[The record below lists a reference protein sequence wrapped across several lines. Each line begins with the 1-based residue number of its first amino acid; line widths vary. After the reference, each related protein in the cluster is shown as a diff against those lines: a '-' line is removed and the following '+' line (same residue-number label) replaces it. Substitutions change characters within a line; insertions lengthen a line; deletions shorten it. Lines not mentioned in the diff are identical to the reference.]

1 MNCFSLELKEEKKDL
16 ESLLSFEEE
25 GKKTN
30 DLFRKVKEKFA
41 DSLVGGDSQDQPF
54 LYMKTT
60 VIREPGEDYIAS
72 DMLKACFK
80 IGVREDLIEFIH
92 SER

>member
-1 MNCFSLELKEEKKDL
+1 MNCFSIELKEEKKDL

-25 GKKTN
+25 GKKNN

-41 DSLVGGDSQDQPF
+41 DSLVDGDSQDQPF
-54 LYMKTT
+54 LYMKI
-60 VIREPGEDYIAS
+60 VAIREPGEDYIAS
-72 DMLKACFK
+72 YMSRACFK
-80 IGVREDLIEFIH
+80 IEVREDLIEFIH